1 MSLSPET
8 IKQHRRERLQERLGR
23 YRQRLDRHE
32 SQPLVEGVLRRVVGL
47 TIEAVGCR
55 APVGSHCRVE
65 TADGG
70 FIDAEVVGFSGDS
83 IYLMPTGELAG
94 LVPNARVIPTG
105 KTSRVPVGD
114 GLLGRVL
121 DGTGRPLDGAGPL
134 QTGEEVSMTGRLIN
148 PLARQPID
156 EPLDVGIRTINSLL
170 TVGRGQRMGLFAG
183 SGVGKSVLLGMMT
196 RFTEAD
202 VIVVGLIG
210 ERGRE
215 VNEFVQETLGAEGM
229 RRAVVVATPADNPP
243 LMRLQGAWLS
253 TRIAE
258 HFRDQ
263 GRKVLLLMDSLT
275 RFAQAQREVALSIG
289 EPPATKGYPP
299 SVFAKL
305 PQLVERAG
313 NGDQGQGSITAF
325 YTVLV
330 EGDDQNDPVADSA
343 RAILDGHVV
352 LSRQIAESGLFPA
365 IDVEASVSRA
375 MTGITDEEQQD
386 LVKRFRQLYSLYRQ
400 NQDLISVGAYR
411 RGSDPRLDEAVAY
424 WPRIQ
429 QFLRQGMNE
438 RVSFEGSLSELQG
451 LLRQPAE
458 GATRQSGIRRDAEP
472 APAASGQQAKRA
484 YTGAGGQ

>member
-1 MSLSPET
+1 MTYSVESIRE
-8 IKQHRRERLQERLGR
+8 HRQSRWRGRLGR
-23 YRQRLDRHE
+23 YRERLAQHE
-32 SQPLVEGVLRRVVGL
+32 VTPLVEGVLKRVVGL
-47 TIEAVGCR
+47 TIEAIGCR
-55 APVGSHCRVE
+55 APVGSHCQVE
-65 TADGG
+65 TAEGG
-70 FIDAEVVGFSGDS
+70 FIDAEVVGFAGDS

-105 KTSRVPVGD
+105 KTSRIPVGD
-114 GLLGRVL
+114 ALLGRVL
-121 DGTGRPLDGAGPL
+121 DGTGRPLDGGPPL
-134 QTGEEVSMTGRLIN
+134 QTGEQVSMTGRLIN
-148 PLARQPID
+148 PLARQPIN

-215 VNEFVQETLGAEGM
+215 VNDFVQETLGTEGM

-243 LMRLQGAWLS
+243 LMRLQGAWLA
-253 TRIAE
+253 TRVAE
-258 HFRDQ
+258 HFRDR

-313 NGDQGQGSITAF
+313 NGDRGQGSITAF

-330 EGDDQNDPVADSA
+330 EGDDQTDPVADSA

-352 LSRQIAESGLFPA
+352 LSRGIAESGMYPA

-375 MTGITDEEQQD
+375 MTAITPDSQQG
-386 LVKRFRQLYSLYRQ
+386 LVRQFRQYYSLYRQ
-400 NQDLISVGAYR
+400 NEDLISVGAYR
-411 RGSDPRLDEAVAY
+411 RGSDPRLDEAVAM

-429 QFLRQGMNE
+429 EFLRQGMNE
-438 RVSFEGSLSELQG
+438 RVSFEGSVDDLSRLMRKPDEGAAARPVRPEPEGQ
-451 LLRQPAE
+451 QPA
-458 GATRQSGIRRDAEP
+458 RSRDA
-472 APAASGQQAKRA
+472 ARA
-484 YTGAGGQ
+484 YSGTSE

>member
-1 MSLSPET
+1 MNIDAIQSGRRARWRGRLA
-8 IKQHRRERLQERLGR
+8 RYRERIEHQG
-23 YRQRLDRHE
+23 QAT
-32 SQPLVEGVLRRVVGL
+32 PMVEGLLKRVVGL

-65 TADGG
+65 TAAGD
-70 FIDAEVVGFSGDS
+70 FVDAEVVGFSGDS
-83 IYLMPTGELAG
+83 VYLMPTGELAG

-105 KTSRVPVGD
+105 KTTRVPVGD
-114 GLLGRVL
+114 ALLGRVL
-121 DGTGRPLDGAGPL
+121 DGTGRPLDSGPPL
-134 QTGEEVSMTGRLIN
+134 ETGEQVSMTGRMIN

-215 VNEFVQETLGAEGM
+215 VNDFVQETLGEEGM

-258 HFRDQ
+258 HFRDR

-313 NGDQGQGSITAF
+313 NGDRGQGSITAF

-330 EGDDQNDPVADSA
+330 EGDDQTDPVADSA

-352 LSRQIAESGLFPA
+352 LSRSIAESGMYPA

-375 MTGITDEEQQD
+375 MTAITDEPHQD
-386 LVKRFRQLYSLYRQ
+386 MVRRFRQYYSLYRQ

-429 QFLRQGMNE
+429 EFLRQSMNE
-438 RVSFEGSLSELQG
+438 QVSFEGSLDALEA
-451 LLRQPAE
+451 LLKAAADKPSTQQAV
-458 GATRQSGIRRDAEP
+458 RRETEP
-472 APAASGQQAKRA
+472 ARNRPKAARA
-484 YTGAGGQ
+484 YSGAGQGEH

>member
-1 MSLSPET
+1 MTYSAEV
-8 IKQHRRERLQERLGR
+8 IRERRQTRWFGRLGR
-23 YRQRLDRHE
+23 YRERLAQHE
-32 SQPLVEGVLRRVVGL
+32 VTPLVEGVLKRVVGL
-47 TIEAVGCR
+47 TIEAIGCR

-65 TADGG
+65 TAEGG
-70 FIDAEVVGFSGDS
+70 FIDAEVVGFAGDS
-83 IYLMPTGELAG
+83 VYLMPTGELAG

-114 GLLGRVL
+114 ALLGRVL
-121 DGTGRPLDGAGPL
+121 DGTGRPLDGGSPL
-134 QTGEEVSMTGRLIN
+134 QTGEQVSMTGRLIN

-156 EPLDVGIRTINSLL
+156 EPLDVGIRSINSLL

-215 VNEFVQETLGAEGM
+215 VNEFVQETLGNEGM

-243 LMRLQGAWLS
+243 LMRLQGAWLA
-253 TRIAE
+253 TRVAE
-258 HFRDQ
+258 HFRDR

-313 NGDQGQGSITAF
+313 NGDRGQGSITAF

-330 EGDDQNDPVADSA
+330 EGDDQTDPVADSA

-352 LSRQIAESGLFPA
+352 LSRSIAESGMYPA

-375 MTGITDEEQQD
+375 MTAITPDSQQA
-386 LVKRFRQLYSLYRQ
+386 LVRQFRQYYSLYRQ
-400 NQDLISVGAYR
+400 NEDLISVGAYR
-411 RGSDPRLDEAVAY
+411 RGSDPRLDEAVAM

-429 QFLRQGMNE
+429 EFLRQGVNE
-438 RVSFEGSLSELQG
+438 RVSFDGSVEDLSRLM
-451 LLRQPAE
+451 RKPDE
-458 GATRQSGIRRDAEP
+458 GAARPVRAESEGQQQARSRDA
-472 APAASGQQAKRA
+472 ARA
-484 YTGAGGQ
+484 YSGTAK